1 MNFNVWNIKEMLS
14 IPSGSGNKKLSNWNN
29 NQNDYSSLSDSQFLF
44 GSQFCPENSETLSAP
59 LDFGAHLRHSKQSQ
73 QNSLEGE
80 PSIFTKYQTKPQ
92 LFGGDIKDGGLFPP
106 PLSVGKSKGLL
117 EQFEEKKKRAKDKYD
132 SETLYNFVSNVRES
146 IHRTSVEKSEE
157 HLSSRSQSI
166 LDSLETV
173 AKTCECL
180 VFEVS
185 AEGTVQET
193 VQAQND
199 LVFEAVQDKG
209 NMEQAI
215 LEMKKRS
222 EARQAEFIEMK
233 SNLKHLEVLVA
244 QQSQEFQQLCEQLGQ
259 LNVPSV
265 LAELKRL
272 ISVPPVPGHVKDS
285 ASQTSPPLAQS
296 LNLTGQ
302 EKYNFEK
309 PVLWQAQ
316 ALPAAWNPGMGS
328 LQPGEFG
335 VWGEGAKND
344 ALQEEAALPAFGSHE
359 RNRHVK
365 DKAVQTNC
373 KNWAVTKTDAKNCG
387 SSIQGHK
394 IPSDR
399 DLVSQGASQLTSLEI
414 NNFSTSIKNA
424 CQKYQAQSMFLCD
437 PREHLVTKQKDRT
450 EEMQGKDKKQ
460 QPRKAHRAH
469 RGRLLARK
477 QKQIP
482 NQTSKFN
489 SKYQSPQPAISVPQ
503 RPFLGQQEPHAQP
516 LHLQYPRSPRKPV
529 FPILGGTVM
538 PNKTARAVQGRL
550 LQFSRCSSQDNRLLS
565 SSSQGDHQ
573 MSWFSDLN
581 LGCSETPLCKEAGKN
596 LLYDLGFDS
605 SDDDGF

>member
-14 IPSGSGNKKLSNWNN
+14 IPSGSGNMKPSNCNN
-29 NQNDYSSLSDSQFLF
+29 NQADYFSLSDSQFLF

-59 LDFGAHLRHSKQSQ
+59 LDFDAYLRHSKQSQ
-73 QNSLEGE
+73 HNSLE
-80 PSIFTKYQTKPQ
+80 
-92 LFGGDIKDGGLFPP
+92 
-106 PLSVGKSKGLL
+106 
-117 EQFEEKKKRAKDKYD
+117 
-132 SETLYNFVSNVRES
+132 ETLYSFVSHVRES
-146 IHRTSVEKSEE
+146 IHRLQTSVEKSEE

-173 AKTCECL
+173 AKTL
-180 VFEVS
+180 
-185 AEGTVQET
+185 QET
-193 VQAQND
+193 MQAQND
-199 LVFEAVQDKG
+199 LVFEAVQDRG

-215 LEMKKRS
+215 LEMKKRF

-244 QQSQEFQQLCEQLGQ
+244 QQSKELQQLCEQLGQ

-272 ISVPPVPGHVKDS
+272 ISVPLVPGHVKDS

-296 LNLTGQ
+296 INLTGQ
-302 EKYNFEK
+302 EKHTSEE

-316 ALPAAWNPGMGS
+316 ALPAAWNPSMGS

-359 RNRHVK
+359 RNKHVK

-373 KNWAVTKTDAKNCG
+373 KNWAITETGAKNHG
-387 SSIQGHK
+387 FSIPGHK
-394 IPSDR
+394 VSSNR

-414 NNFSTSIKNA
+414 NSVLTSTKNA

-437 PREHLVTKQKDRT
+437 LCPCEQLVTKQKDRT
-450 EEMQGKDKKQ
+450 VEMRGKGKKR

-469 RGRLLARK
+469 RGKLLARK

-482 NQTSKFN
+482 NQTCTFN
-489 SKYQSPQPAISVPQ
+489 SKYQSPQPAVSDPQ
-503 RPFLGQQEPHAQP
+503 SPLLRQQEPLAQS
-516 LHLQYPRSPRKPV
+516 LHLQYPRSPRKSV
-529 FPILGGTVM
+529 CPILGGTVM
-538 PNKTARAVQGRL
+538 LNKTTRAVQRRH
-550 LQFSRCSSQDNRLLS
+550 LQLSRCSSQDNRLLS
-565 SSSQGDHQ
+565 SSPQGDHQ
-573 MSWFSDLN
+573 MSWFRDLN
-581 LGCSETPLCKEAGKN
+581 LGCSEAPLCKETGNN

-605 SDDDGF
+605 SDDGF